1 MQKRKTV
8 RLGLAF
14 KLLLIV
20 STLLSA
26 CSIEQAPI
34 PALEEEEAVEHAES
48 NALTITPF
56 QAVDE
61 PVLYDVIMQKEAD
74 WLQWLQLDSGA
85 VPKFKGPN
93 GESEYSLTPYF
104 TVIALEGLLEVPGY
118 ESVVLDYMNWHF
130 AHLNRTATATTPIGS
145 IDDYVIL
152 ADGTERPTGDFDST
166 DSYGSTFINLLR
178 RYAEFTGDYSYLI
191 DHKEEIGLI
200 ADAMLSTLEPDGL
213 TWAKP
218 SYKVKYVMDNAEVV
232 SGLRDLEWMSREI
245 FDDEAAAAEYKRLKE
260 VVSTAIEQELWDE
273 PRQAYAYAKGEDGA
287 LSFPNWTVFYPDA
300 TAQLFPIVTGLI
312 EPDSE
317 RAIALYNKFN
327 TFHRGWPLLQKSDPF
342 PWAILAYT
350 AALMGDK
357 ERTDQFLVSVNEQ
370 FIAKDH
376 PWPWYVMESG
386 FTIWAASIAKQLE
399 HGEDGS
405 DD

>member
-1 MQKRKTV
+1 LKEWKPV
-8 RLGLAF
+8 RLVLAVT
-14 KLLLIV
+14 LLLIV
-20 STLLSA
+20 SALLYA
-26 CSIEQAPI
+26 CSTEQA
-34 PALEEEEAVEHAES
+34 ANSTMEEEEPVEHA
-48 NALTITPF
+48 AKTAVTITPF
-56 QAVDE
+56 PAVEE
-61 PVLYDVIMQKEAD
+61 PVLYDEIMKKEAE
-74 WLQWLQLDSGA
+74 WLQWLRLDSGV

-93 GESEYSLTPYF
+93 GESEYNLTPYF

-130 AHLNRTATATTPIGS
+130 AHLNRTATETTPIGS

-152 ADGTERPTGDFDST
+152 ADGTEKPKGDFDST
-166 DSYGSTFINLLR
+166 DSYASTFINLLR
-178 RYAEFTGDYSYLI
+178 RYAEFTGDSQYLI
-191 DHKEEIGLI
+191 DHKEEIDWI

-218 SYKVKYVMDNAEVV
+218 SYKVKYVMDNAEVY

-245 FDDEAAAAEYKRLKE
+245 FGDEAAAAEYKRLKE

-273 PRQAYAYAKGEDGA
+273 SRQAYAFAKGEDGS

-327 TFHRGWPLLQKSDPF
+327 TFHRGWPLLQKPDAF

-357 ERTDQFLVSVNEQ
+357 ERTDQFLASVNEQ

-386 FTIWAASIAKQLE
+386 LTIWAASIAKQIQS
-399 HGEDGS
+399 GEDESNG
-405 DD
+405 